1 VTKLSHIVYT
11 RHSHSLLSSLPC
23 GSQPVGPRRPERVRG
38 RAEEKLRAARAAL
51 GHAAVGL
58 ARINSGSADP
68 AAQVGYAL
76 NPGRWAAAMAG
87 CVRGGGAGEPPAR
100 PAAPPGGLG
109 VGLTSANQVPHWLL
123 HAGLL

>member
-1 VTKLSHIVYT
+1 MHTG
-11 RHSHSLLSSLPC
+11 HSHSPPSSSRA
-23 GSQPVGPRRPERVRG
+23 GTQPVSPQRPEPVRG

-76 NPGRWAAAMAG
+76 NPSRWAAAMAG

-109 VGLTSANQVPHWLL
+109 VRLTSANQVPHRLL
-123 HAGLL
+123 PAGLL